1 MKKPLMRTWMR
12 LRRLFNTAWL
22 SAPWGSAFA
31 FPNAATVRYFAIT
44 VHSILAAHLAPA
56 TTIKATRTLEL
67 MWRRIRLVGHATNIQ
82 VISVSVHFGHG
93 RSVTILTDGAGFWLR
108 CRKRL

>member
-1 MKKPLMRTWMR
+1 MWP
-12 LRRLFNTAWL
+12 

-67 MWRRIRLVGHATNIQ
+67 MWRRIRLVALASLVGGDEREEQITLIIPCVLVRNAHDTTW
-82 VISVSVHFGHG
+82 GD
-93 RSVTILTDGAGFWLR
+93 TCEL
-108 CRKRL
+108 